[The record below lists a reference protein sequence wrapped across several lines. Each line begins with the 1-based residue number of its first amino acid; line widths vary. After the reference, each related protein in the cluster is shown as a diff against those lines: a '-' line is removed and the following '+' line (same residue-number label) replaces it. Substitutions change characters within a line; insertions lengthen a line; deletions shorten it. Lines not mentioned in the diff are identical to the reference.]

1 MHCSQPPFSGSGKHV
16 PCYTGSWC
24 SPGRHSPNGVASSYV
39 LQRSKSSQVSMPSP
53 SSAPSIS
60 HESVLGE
67 AGPHTAP
74 SAVTL
79 HPFLQAAWLLPHLF
93 QTSWLNPSVLLRASR
108 WNHFS
113 FRLPSFKGQPRTSYV
128 TSYLAPPMMCYFC
141 QFPHLLPSFCC
152 PL

>member
-1 MHCSQPPFSGSGKHV
+1 MC
-16 PCYTGSWC
+16 
-24 SPGRHSPNGVASSYV
+24 R
-39 LQRSKSSQVSMPSP
+39 
-53 SSAPSIS
+53 
-60 HESVLGE
+60 
-67 AGPHTAP
+67 
-74 SAVTL
+74 VTL
-79 HPFLQAAWLLPHLF
+79 GHGAVQGGTVPIEWLLCMSFREARVPRSACPVPVQLQACPTNLCVVRQVPTQLHQLSPYTLFSRLHGFYPTF